1 MRMSTIIYGRNAV
14 RSSIEAD
21 RVKTLYVSSRLEGD
35 RLLEFARSKKLK
47 VRLIDSNELTRL
59 AKNPAHQG
67 FVAEVEEYG
76 TSSIEDIINS
86 SKGKKYPLVI
96 ILDGIEDPHNLGAI
110 LRTADAFGVD
120 GIIIKNHGQV
130 QLNGTVAKV
139 STGAINYVKVAV
151 VSNLSNAVEKLK
163 QNGFW
168 VVASDGSAK
177 QSYLDVDYNCPI
189 ALVVGSEGFGIAPLL
204 LKRSDFI
211 VKIPMCGHVSCLN
224 ASVATA
230 VIVAGIVSSRN

>member
-1 MRMSTIIYGRNAV
+1 MSTIIYGRNAI
-14 RSSIEAD
+14 RASIEAD
-21 RVKTLYVSSRLEGD
+21 RVKTLYVSAHLDGD
-35 RLLEFARSKKLK
+35 KLVEFARRKKLA
-47 VRLIDSNELTRL
+47 VRLVDNNELTRM
-59 AKNPAHQG
+59 AKNPSHQG
-67 FVAEVEEYG
+67 FVAIVEEYG
-76 TSSIEDIINS
+76 ASTVEEIIEGAKS
-86 SKGKKYPLVI
+86 KKYPLVL
-96 ILDGIEDPHNLGAI
+96 ILDGIEDPHNFGAI

-120 GIIIKNHGQV
+120 GVIIKNHGQV

-163 QNGFW
+163 QNGYW

-177 QSYLDVDYNCPI
+177 QSYLDVDYNSPI
-189 ALVVGSEGFGIAPLL
+189 ALIVGSEGFGIAPLL
-204 LKRSDFI
+204 LKRSDFV

-230 VIVAGIVSSRN
+230 VIVAGIVSSRH

>member
-1 MRMSTIIYGRNAV
+1 MGTVIYGRNAI
-14 RSSIEAD
+14 RASIEAD
-21 RVKTLYVSSRLEGD
+21 KVKTLYVSAHLGGD
-35 RLLEFARSKKLK
+35 KLVEFARKKKLAVK
-47 VRLIDSNELTRL
+47 LVDNNELTRM
-59 AKNPAHQG
+59 AKNPSHQG
-67 FVAEVEEYG
+67 FVAIVEEYG
-76 TSSIEDIINS
+76 SSSIEEIIEAA
-86 SKGKKYPLVI
+86 KGKKYPLVL

-110 LRTADAFGVD
+110 LRSADAFGVD

-151 VSNLSNAVEKLK
+151 VSNLSNTVEKLK
-163 QNGFW
+163 QNGYW

-177 QSYLDVDYNCPI
+177 QGYLDIDYKCPI
-189 ALVVGSEGFGIAPLL
+189 ALIVGSEGFGIAPLL